1 MSKVEFNCHRVVLE
15 KRVRV
20 AKGVTGLGFH
30 SPIPQVLSQMQGM
43 FVVVGSLESISPTFH
58 EELFCQNSFDKKF
71 QNKTVIRDKLCKKTF
86 VQKSCL

>member
-43 FVVVGSLESISPTFH
+43 FVVVGSLESISPTFY
-58 EELFCQNSFDKKF
+58 EELFLPKF
-71 QNKTVIRDKLCKKTF
+71 F
-86 VQKSCL
+86 